1 MINKISFV
9 HYFLL
14 ILFIFFI
21 LLILIKNYNVNKINN
36 TKIEKYTNS
45 ENYFNIDTI
54 INQFTPRIN
63 NSKNKDTCEEKC
75 NQKKN
80 EDNLSTDALN
90 LLRGYTSNHRNRV
103 KTKLKKFT
111 HNEIDY
117 YGVSETACYDKNDD
131 FDNWCRFN
139 YVPTNEEP
147 IPSGYSINNI
157 GILATVKDYEHIIIS
172 IIIPKEHTIEK
183 KEKEIYNSIK
193 EDTEI
198 YIEVL
203 GKKNELNERQI
214 NVIGRL
220 VDQNTL
226 SSVNLNKK
234 VKNKIYLKTD
244 ISDTDSNKDDSD
256 DDYDEN
262 DDIENEDNYDVNDNE
277 YDINE
282 EDGDASGDERN
293 GEIESEP
300 DEEIDD
306 ITEDELDEEDES
318 EYVEHDDDDK

>member
-63 NSKNKDTCEEKC
+63 NSKNKDTCVEKC

-80 EDNLSTDALN
+80 EYNLSTDALN

-157 GILATVKDYEHIIIS
+157 GAQKILNGVDGDCNNPNLSRAICDFNS
-172 IIIPKEHTIEK
+172 IQEVNKIEPLLLTNSDDILQGAK
-183 KEKEIYNSIK
+183 YNSK
-193 EDTEI
+193 YNNFTDCMSLSDSSFT
-198 YIEVL
+198 
-203 GKKNELNERQI
+203 
-214 NVIGRL
+214 NVDNFKR
-220 VDQNTL
+220 NCA
-226 SSVNLNKK
+226 NLLK
-234 VKNKIYLKTD
+234 VD
-244 ISDTDSNKDDSD
+244 ISNA
-256 DDYDEN
+256 
-262 DDIENEDNYDVNDNE
+262 V
-277 YDINE
+277 
-282 EDGDASGDERN
+282 
-293 GEIESEP
+293 P
-300 DEEIDD
+300 DEIMGYDCNPGYYRAKCKKLVSF
-306 ITEDELDEEDES
+306 T
-318 EYVEHDDDDK
+318 